1 MKKKIVIFLG
11 GVIVLLI
18 TISAYFILNQNKIK
32 NDEDSLKKEQK
43 ISVEIKA
50 ERERKIREA
59 KEQVKILAE
68 NQRKG
73 QMKQEEILREYQKK
87 ILEEKDKGKRVELIK
102 EMVSNVGKYGID
114 ASAIPILEETRER
127 LSESDEKKIVFE
139 KVKSI
144 MKNRDMVSELSEYE
158 KQQ

>member
-43 ISVEIKA
+43 ISVEIKID
-50 ERERKIREA
+50 RDKKIREA

-68 NQRKG
+68 NQRRG
-73 QMKQEEILREYQKK
+73 QIKQEEILSKYNKK

>member
-1 MKKKIVIFLG
+1 MKQKISVLFG
-11 GVIVLLI
+11 GVIVLLMA
-18 TISAYFILNQNKIK
+18 ISAYFILNKNEIK
-32 NDEDSLKKEQK
+32 NDEDSLKKDKKLSVK
-43 ISVEIKA
+43 IKI
-50 ERERKIREA
+50 ERDKKIREA

-144 MKNRDMVSELSEYE
+144 IKNRDMVSELSEYE

>member
-1 MKKKIVIFLG
+1 MNKKISLLFG

-18 TISAYFILNQNKIK
+18 LISVYFILNKTHIK
-32 NDEDSLKKEQK
+32 KDKNRVEKDKK
-43 ISVEIKA
+43 ISIKIMD
-50 ERERKIREA
+50 ERDKKIREA

-68 NQRKG
+68 NQRRG
-73 QMKQEEILREYQKK
+73 QIKQEEILNKYNKK
-87 ILEEKDKGKRVELIK
+87 ILAEKDKGKRVELIK
-102 EMVSNVGKYGID
+102 EMISNVGKYGID

-127 LSESDEKKIVFE
+127 LSESDEKKIVFD
-139 KVKSI
+139 KIKSI